1 MMSNEWR
8 KSSYSGSSGNCV
20 EVRWQKSSHSGM
32 NGNCV
37 EVSWQKSSYSGP
49 TGNCI
54 EARASAPGHVAIR
67 DSKDKAGPRLTV
79 NDRAWDAF
87 IRGIKRGEFG
97 I

>member
-1 MMSNEWR
+1 MMSTEWR
-8 KSSYSGSSGNCV
+8 KSSYSGNSGNCV
-20 EVRWQKSSHSGM
+20 EVRWQKSSHSGP

-37 EVSWQKSSYSGP
+37 
-49 TGNCI
+49 
-54 EARASAPGHVAIR
+54 EARASAPGRVAIR

-87 IRGIKRGEFG
+87 VRGIKRGEFG

>member
-8 KSSYSGSSGNCV
+8 
-20 EVRWQKSSHSGM
+20 
-32 NGNCV
+32 
-37 EVSWQKSSYSGP
+37 KSSYSGP

>member
-20 EVRWQKSSHSGM
+20 EVRWQKSSHSGP
-32 NGNCV
+32 NGNCL
-37 EVSWQKSSYSGP
+37 
-49 TGNCI
+49 

>member
-8 KSSYSGSSGNCV
+8 KSSYSGINGNCV
-20 EVRWQKSSHSGM
+20 EVRWQKSSHSGP

-37 EVSWQKSSYSGP
+37 EVRWQKSSYSGP

-67 DSKDKAGPRLTV
+67 DSKDKAGLRLTV

-97 I
+97 L

>member
-8 KSSYSGSSGNCV
+8 KSSYSGINGNCV

-32 NGNCV
+32 NGNCL
-37 EVSWQKSSYSGP
+37 
-49 TGNCI
+49 

>member
-1 MMSNEWR
+1 MAQEQLQR
-8 KSSYSGSSGNCV
+8 EQRQLRGSPLAKEQPQWLNGNCV
-20 EVRWQKSSHSGM
+20 EVRWQKSSHSGP

-37 EVSWQKSSYSGP
+37 
-49 TGNCI
+49 
-54 EARASAPGHVAIR
+54 EARASAPGRVAIR

-87 IRGIKRGEFG
+87 VRGIKRGEFG

>member
-8 KSSYSGSSGNCV
+8 KSSYSGNSGNCV

-37 EVSWQKSSYSGP
+37 E
-49 TGNCI
+49 
-54 EARASAPGHVAIR
+54 ARASAPGRVAIR

-87 IRGIKRGEFG
+87 VRGIKRGEFV

>member
-49 TGNCI
+49 NGNCL